1 MTDENRPE
9 TEATAEAAPT
19 KSPRSR
25 FYTAVTR
32 LVHALDPRGEG
43 ALGLGDLA
51 SLRREDGARSPTFY
65 KLSTALLHDELSDLH
80 GERLDE
86 VERRWARV
94 THLLARTGGQH
105 RNDAASFGA
114 ALAQAELAEAR
125 FLRLLRAEGD
135 AVDAAARAALAPL
148 VQKATT
154 FQPVDLAALVLS
166 APHPTW
172 RFHFEDAELVRR
184 RIARDFYRTLASSNA
199 NA

>member
-1 MTDENRPE
+1 MTDENHE
-9 TEATAEAAPT
+9 AEATAEAAPT

-25 FYTAVTR
+25 FYSAVTR
-32 LVHALDPRGEG
+32 LAHALDPSGDG
-43 ALGLGDLA
+43 ALGPGDLA

-65 KLSTALLHDELSDLH
+65 KLSSALLHDELAELH
-80 GERLDE
+80 GARLDE
-86 VERRWARV
+86 AERRWARV

-105 RNDAASFGA
+105 RTDAVSFGA

-125 FLRLLRAEGD
+125 FLRVLRAEGE

-148 VQKATT
+148 VQKAIAFRPT
-154 FQPVDLAALVLS
+154 DLAALVLS

-172 RFHFEDAELVRR
+172 PFHFEDAEVVRR

-199 NA
+199 